1 MLCKLVRRPHHDPK
15 HRNQKHYRTIGHG
28 LNPIVTIAGNGLS
41 DGVVAELERALNDH
55 ELIKV
60 KLAINDRE
68 ERKEM
73 VVALCDITG
82 AHLVQEIGK
91 VALIY
96 RAAARPDPKNQYSL
110 TNLWGLFKSPS
121 MCLQD
126 LNVHQPAICER

>member
-1 MLCKLVRRPHHDPK
+1 MTLSTETK
-15 HRNQKHYRTIGHG
+15 KHYRTIGHG

-68 ERKEM
+68 ERKEL
-73 VVALCDITG
+73 VVALCETTR
-82 AHLVQEIGK
+82 AQLVQEIGK

-96 RAAARPDPKNQYSL
+96 RAAARPDPKK
-110 TNLWGLFKSPS
+110 TN
-121 MCLQD
+121 
-126 LNVHQPAICER
+126 IR

>member
-1 MLCKLVRRPHHDPK
+1 MTLSTETK
-15 HRNQKHYRTIGHG
+15 KHYRTIGHG

-68 ERKEM
+68 ERKEL

-96 RAAARPDPKNQYSL
+96 RPAARPDPKK
-110 TNLWGLFKSPS
+110 TN
-121 MCLQD
+121 
-126 LNVHQPAICER
+126 IR

>member
-1 MLCKLVRRPHHDPK
+1 M
-15 HRNQKHYRTIGHG
+15 GHG

-68 ERKEM
+68 ERKEL
-73 VVALCDITG
+73 VVALCETTG

-96 RAAARPDPKNQYSL
+96 RAAARPDPKK
-110 TNLWGLFKSPS
+110 TN
-121 MCLQD
+121 
-126 LNVHQPAICER
+126 IR